1 MSFSPI
7 LHQVC
12 TSDFIKDS
20 WIALLTAIT
29 YQQTPVDWNANVV
42 SQFQLLS
49 ALCELAN
56 VTIDD
61 AVRRFLERS
70 FVSSQVVTKISFDDQ
85 LSAAINQFTQ
95 STIMYFGLLVDI
107 IHLFTQVDQP
117 YTGVSFPGLIPNFN
131 AKLIMNNLANESI
144 NQQSPS

>member
-29 YQQTPVDWNANVV
+29 SQNTPLDWSGNIV

-49 ALCELAN
+49 VLCELAN

-61 AVRRFLERS
+61 AVRRFLERP
-70 FVSSQVVTKISFDDQ
+70 FVSLQVVPKISFDDQ
-85 LSAAINQFTQ
+85 LAAAINQCIE
-95 STIMYFGLLVDI
+95 STIIYFGLLIDI

-117 YTGVSFPGLIPNFN
+117 YTGVSSPGLVPNFN
-131 AKLIMNNLANESI
+131 AKLIKNYLTNESS
-144 NQQSPS
+144 NQQSAS